1 MLKLAGDT
9 AVQFLTKLFNAVFDE
24 GLYPEEG
31 WKAIIIPIFKKGNK
45 NNTDNYRGISLL
57 SLISKCYTSVLNKR
71 LLSWAEENDKMSD
84 AQAGFRQ
91 GYSTIGHM
99 FTLNAIVEKSLSK
112 RGGKLYSCFVDLKKA
127 FDSVQREPLFYIL
140 RQSGLSGKS
149 LQALVATYMSV
160 LSCVRMED

>member
-1 MLKLAGDT
+1 
-9 AVQFLTKLFNAVFDE
+9 
-24 GLYPEEG
+24 
-31 WKAIIIPIFKKGNK
+31 
-45 NNTDNYRGISLL
+45 
-57 SLISKCYTSVLNKR
+57 
-71 LLSWAEENDKMSD
+71 MSD
-84 AQAGFRQ
+84 TGAGFRQ